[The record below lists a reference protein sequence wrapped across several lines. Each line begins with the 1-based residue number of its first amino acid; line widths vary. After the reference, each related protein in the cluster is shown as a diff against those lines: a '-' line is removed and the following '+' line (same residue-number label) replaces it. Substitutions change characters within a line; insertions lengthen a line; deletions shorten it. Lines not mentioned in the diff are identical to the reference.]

1 MRRSGLVGGR
11 RGTTALVTDDE
22 PLEVELARAAYWI
35 RHYAELSG
43 QTLNHVAD
51 FARVSRQSFYDVL
64 KKRRNPTLRTLAL
77 ISRQVGVE
85 VRDLVQ
91 PIPEA
96 VEAASIEGGEGVKP
110 DEDG

>member
-1 MRRSGLVGGR
+1 
-11 RGTTALVTDDE
+11 VTDQE
-22 PLEVELARAAYWI
+22 PLEIELARAAYWV
-35 RHYAELSG
+35 RHYAEASG

-64 KKRRNPTLRTLAL
+64 KGRRNPTLRTLAL

-91 PIPEA
+91 PIPDSA
-96 VEAASIEGGEGVKP
+96 KSSDTADVEAEPGAG
-110 DEDG
+110 